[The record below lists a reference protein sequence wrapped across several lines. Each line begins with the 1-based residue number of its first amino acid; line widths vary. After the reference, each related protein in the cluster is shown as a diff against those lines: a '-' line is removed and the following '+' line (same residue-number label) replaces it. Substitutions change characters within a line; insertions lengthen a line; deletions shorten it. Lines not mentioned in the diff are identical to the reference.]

1 MPYADSD
8 GVRLYY
14 EETGSGYPILF
25 IHEYAGDYLS
35 WEPQLRYFS
44 RRYRC
49 IAYNARGYPPSDVPE
64 SGDAYGQNRATDD
77 AHNVLA
83 HLGIAR
89 AHIVGLSMGGFATAH
104 FGMRYGAEA
113 RSLVVGG
120 CGYGSAPED
129 HATFGVW
136 SHEIADQIDA
146 TGMADFGP
154 GYFDTPARET
164 LKRKVPREFDES
176 LRRFREHSVIGAA
189 MHMRHVQGERPSLW
203 DFEDQLGA
211 LAMPVLIVNGDV
223 DDACHKTGAYLKR
236 TIPDSGHWML
246 PDTGHAINLE
256 EPELFNQG
264 LERFFAAAEVRSP
277 A

>member
-1 MPYADSD
+1 MAYADSD

-14 EETGSGYPILF
+14 EETGEGYPILF

-49 IAYNARGYPPSDVPE
+49 IAYNARGYPPSEVPE
-64 SGDAYGQNRATDD
+64 PADAYGQDHATDD
-77 AHNVLA
+77 AYRVLA
-83 HLGIAR
+83 HLGIER
-89 AHIVGLSMGGFATAH
+89 AHIVGLSMGGFATVH
-104 FGMRYGAEA
+104 FGMRYAKAA

-129 HATFGVW
+129 HGTFADWAGAT
-136 SHEIADQIDA
+136 ADRIEA
-146 TGMADFGP
+146 IGMAEFGP
-154 GYFDTPARET
+154 DYFTHAARET
-164 LKRKVPREFDES
+164 LRRKVAREFDES
-176 LRRFREHSVIGAA
+176 LKRFREHSTHGAA
-189 MHMRHVQGERPSLW
+189 MTMRHLQGERPSLW
-203 DFEDQLGA
+203 DFEDRLGA
-211 LAMPVLIVNGDV
+211 LPMPVLIVNGDV
-223 DDACHKTGAYLKR
+223 DDMCHKTGVYLKR

-264 LERFFAAAEVRSP
+264 LERFFTAAEARSP

>member
-1 MPYADSD
+1 MPYVDSD
-8 GVRLYY
+8 GPRLYY
-14 EETGSGYPILF
+14 EETGAGYPILF

-64 SGDAYGQNRATDD
+64 TADSYGQDQATDD
-77 AHNVLA
+77 AHRVLA
-83 HLGIAR
+83 HLGIER
-89 AHIVGLSMGGFATAH
+89 AHVVGLSMGGFAAAH
-104 FGMRYGAEA
+104 FGMRYGAA
-113 RSLVVGG
+113 SRSLVIGG
-120 CGYGSAPED
+120 CGYGSAPDD
-129 HATFGVW
+129 HETFAEW
-136 SHEIADQIDA
+136 CRDTADWIDA
-146 TGMADFGP
+146 VGMAEFGP
-154 GYFDTPARET
+154 EYFDTPARET

-176 LRRFREHSVIGAA
+176 LRRFSEHAAIGAA

-203 DFEDQLGA
+203 DFERRLAA

-223 DDACHKTGAYLKR
+223 DEQCHVTGGYLKR
-236 TIPDSGHWML
+236 TIPDAGHWML

-264 LERFFAAAEVRSP
+264 LDRFFAAAEARSP

>member
-1 MPYADSD
+1 MAFADSD

-14 EETGSGYPILF
+14 EETGEGYPILF

-64 SGDAYGQNRATDD
+64 TADGYGQDHATDD
-77 AHNVLA
+77 AWRVLA
-83 HLGIAR
+83 HLGIER
-89 AHIVGLSMGGFATAH
+89 AHIVGLSMGGFAAVH
-104 FGMRYGAEA
+104 FGMRYGHAA

-129 HATFGVW
+129 HEAFADVARAYADRIEEIDMAAFG
-136 SHEIADQIDA
+136 AD
-146 TGMADFGP
+146 
-154 GYFDTPARET
+154 YFTHPARET
-164 LKRKVPREFDES
+164 LRRKVPREFAES
-176 LRRFREHSVIGAA
+176 LKRFCEHSTLGAA
-189 MHMRHVQGERPSLW
+189 MTMRYFQGERPSLW

-223 DDACHKTGAYLKR
+223 DDMCHKTGGYLKNA
-236 TIPDSGHWML
+236 IPDSGHWML

-264 LERFFAAAEVRSP
+264 LERFFTAAEARSP

>member
-64 SGDAYGQNRATDD
+64 QAGAYGQDQATDD
-77 AHNVLA
+77 AYRVLT
-83 HLGIAR
+83 HLDIGR

-104 FGMRYGAEA
+104 FGMRHGAA
-113 RSLVVGG
+113 SRSLVIGG
-120 CGYGSAPED
+120 CGYGSAPEE
-129 HATFGVW
+129 HATFAGW
-136 SHEIADQIDA
+136 CRENADRIDQI
-146 TGMADFGP
+146 GMAEFGP
-154 GYFDTPARET
+154 PYFDTPARET

-176 LRRFREHSVIGAA
+176 LRRFCEHSKIGAA

-203 DFEDQLGA
+203 DFEDRLGA

-223 DDACHKTGAYLKR
+223 DEMCHRTGAYLKGI
-236 TIPDSGHWML
+236 IPDSGHWML
-246 PDTGHAINLE
+246 PDTGHALNLE

-264 LERFFAAAEVRSP
+264 LERFFAAAEARSP